1 MKKFNMDEFLWFMI
15 QLTLIILM
23 IYLKVSGKI
32 TYFISS
38 KMMIY
43 FSISIVILILY
54 TLAQVSKIFTVRS
67 RNYITDKFYPIMFV
81 IALCTVFLYIM
92 PNYKNMKASA
102 NNESMLNEKSYDG
115 MIEVTNENYEM
126 LYDIDKYDNSIIEI
140 VGFVYKKINDNEIIL
155 GREVV
160 SCCQSD
166 KSLIQIKVKGIN
178 NIKKGQWIKVIGKV
192 NSNDSINLECID
204 YEKVDEPIEIYFHEK
219 L

>member
-15 QLTLIILM
+15 QLILIILM

-92 PNYKNMKASA
+92 PNYKNIKASA

-126 LYDIDKYDNSIIEI
+126 LYDIDKY
-140 VGFVYKKINDNEIIL
+140 
-155 GREVV
+155 
-160 SCCQSD
+160 
-166 KSLIQIKVKGIN
+166 
-178 NIKKGQWIKVIGKV
+178 
-192 NSNDSINLECID
+192 
-204 YEKVDEPIEIYFHEK
+204 
-219 L
+219 